1 MSGGGIHVHGPH
13 DHEVEHQAHSGPG
26 LAQQVAIFTA
36 ILATLGA
43 IVSYQ
48 GGHTQNEALLFKNE
62 AVLRKAEASNQWSY
76 YQAKSTKQN
85 LAELAERLTNDVEKK
100 AFYTEEVKRYKK
112 EKEEIMVEA
121 KRIDNL
127 SEGANKLSENA
138 MNPHHKLAMAITF
151 IQIAISLASIT
162 VLTRRRWLFAG
173 AALAATIGLGYWGL
187 SFFAT
192 GIMG

>member
-26 LAQQVAIFTA
+26 LAQQVALFTA

-48 GGHTQNEALLFKNE
+48 GGHSQNEALYYKND
-62 AVLRKAEASNQWSY
+62 AVLKKADASNQWAY

-85 LAELAERLTNDVEKK
+85 LAELAERLTNDAEKK
-100 AFYTEEVKRYKK
+100 AFYGDEIKRYKK
-112 EKEEIMVEA
+112 EKEEIQVEA
-121 KRIDNL
+121 RKLDKD
-127 SEGANKLSENA
+127 SDDANKRSEHA
-138 MNPHHKLAMAITF
+138 LHPHDKLAQAMTF

-162 VLTRRRWLFAG
+162 VLTRRRWMFVGAG
-173 AALAATIGLGYWGL
+173 VAAAIGLGFWGL
-187 SFFAT
+187 ALVST
-192 GIMG
+192 GGI